1 MTYHNPVMLSEC
13 IDALNIN
20 PEGVYVDVTF
30 GGGGHS
36 KAILEKL
43 KGGRLIAFDQD
54 VDAEANKIDD
64 ERFLLVRQNF
74 KFLKKYLRFYNAL
87 PIDGLL
93 ADLGISSY
101 QIDVAERGF
110 STRFDAELDMR
121 MDRNQKKSAKN
132 ILNEYDEKNLQRIFS
147 EYGEVINSKKLARII
162 VTKRKEAPINTISEF
177 KKAIDECV
185 PKGAKENSYL
195 AQVFQALRIET
206 NNELDAL
213 KDMLVQCS
221 EVMKKDARLVIL
233 SYHSLEDRLVKN
245 YMNKGKFEGELE
257 KDEFGQ
263 LKEKAPFTQITKKPI
278 QATEEEIKINSRSRS
293 AKLRIAVK
301 D

>member
-1 MTYHNPVMLSEC
+1 
-13 IDALNIN
+13 
-20 PEGVYVDVTF
+20 
-30 GGGGHS
+30 
-36 KAILEKL
+36 
-43 KGGRLIAFDQD
+43 
-54 VDAEANKIDD
+54 
-64 ERFLLVRQNF
+64 
-74 KFLKKYLRFYNAL
+74 L